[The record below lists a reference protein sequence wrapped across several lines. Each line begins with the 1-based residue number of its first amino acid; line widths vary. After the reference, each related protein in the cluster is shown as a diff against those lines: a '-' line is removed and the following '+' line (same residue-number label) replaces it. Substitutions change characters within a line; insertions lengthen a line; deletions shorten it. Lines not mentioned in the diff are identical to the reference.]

1 MKSSNWSAAADVL
14 FEGAVAL
21 LRAGQGGSGG
31 DLGCFL
37 VDVFGKAEWR
47 VDEEGCRGWF
57 YYSFSGWL
65 PLGLDLRVLKEGVGL
80 GWNGGSSVRRKGCE
94 FV

>member
-1 MKSSNWSAAADVL
+1 MKASNWAAAADVL

-37 VDVFGKAEWR
+37 VDVFGKAGWR
-47 VDEEGCRGWF
+47 VEEGGCRGLLVYVWLCF
-57 YYSFSGWL
+57 AEIYPRVGGW
-65 PLGLDLRVLKEGVGL
+65 EGRGD
-80 GWNGGSSVRRKGCE
+80 SERE
-94 FV
+94 

>member
-1 MKSSNWSAAADVL
+1 MKAENWAAAADVL

-37 VDVFGKAEWR
+37 VDVFGKAGWR
-47 VDEEGCRGWF
+47 VEGEAGCRG
-57 YYSFSGWL
+57 L
-65 PLGLDLRVLKEGVGL
+65 
-80 GWNGGSSVRRKGCE
+80 
-94 FV
+94 

>member
-1 MKSSNWSAAADVL
+1 MKSSNWSAATDVL

-57 YYSFSGWL
+57 HHSFFKEGYLWSW
-65 PLGLDLRVLKEGVGL
+65 DLRVLEKGVGL
-80 GWNGGSSVRRKGCE
+80 GWNGGV
-94 FV
+94 F